1 MIISGMSGNEI
12 YCLGLKGFSAGE
24 LVVGN
29 SVQSLGLGGAFGS
42 WGSSLAGGEVTQITE
57 LISEGRHAAIRRMEE
72 EARRHGA
79 IGVAAVS
86 SNLGTLANYTEFLA
100 QGTAVHS
107 QVSRSFFSTAASGI
121 ETYCHLDAGYEPV
134 RFVMGNIAYALGI
147 GRGLTG
153 SLRQLAKGEVK
164 EFSQMYNRIR
174 HLALDRIKLEAHQL
188 GANAVVDIA
197 TEILPFG
204 PGTIE
209 ILMTGTA
216 SRRANLPPCAS
227 NMSAADHV
235 VTSELSGEELWN
247 LAKLGFVPVRLVMAT
262 SVYSLGV
269 AAGIGAMLKSMSRGE
284 IPEVTKLVYEA
295 RENCIALLREE
306 AIRSGGERV
315 IGNRLMIRELSPGL
329 IEVVAIGTA
338 VKRAPGFEPETPQLI
353 PQAVI
358 TENRALSM
366 SRDLP
371 ALPNFSPTSGAAQFQ
386 PSLGSAGGCL
396 TGIVLVAIFFVV
408 PMVIG
413 FIALLKK

>member
-1 MIISGMSGNEI
+1 M
-12 YCLGLKGFSAGE
+12 
-24 LVVGN
+24 
-29 SVQSLGLGGAFGS
+29 
-42 WGSSLAGGEVTQITE
+42 
-57 LISEGRHAAIRRMEE
+57 
-72 EARRHGA
+72 
-79 IGVAAVS
+79 
-86 SNLGTLANYTEFLA
+86 
-100 QGTAVHS
+100 
-107 QVSRSFFSTAASGI
+107 
-121 ETYCHLDAGYEPV
+121 
-134 RFVMGNIAYALGI
+134 
-147 GRGLTG
+147 
-153 SLRQLAKGEVK
+153 
-164 EFSQMYNRIR
+164 
-174 HLALDRIKLEAHQL
+174 
-188 GANAVVDIA
+188 
-197 TEILPFG
+197 
-204 PGTIE
+204 
-209 ILMTGTA
+209 
-216 SRRANLPPCAS
+216 
-227 NMSAADHV
+227 

>member
-1 MIISGMSGNEI
+1 
-12 YCLGLKGFSAGE
+12 
-24 LVVGN
+24 
-29 SVQSLGLGGAFGS
+29 
-42 WGSSLAGGEVTQITE
+42 
-57 LISEGRHAAIRRMEE
+57 
-72 EARRHGA
+72 
-79 IGVAAVS
+79 S